1 MGFFGRTGWVLL
13 LLGIVMSSA
22 WAQES
27 TDIQKDYQIHIRP
40 VEGDFLLDGRPDEAF
55 WMNADSVNRFWL
67 KSPRLE
73 ADAEPA
79 TVVRLAYDDDFL
91 YVAAWC
97 VETEPVNVQT
107 LRRDVDYFR
116 GDGFGVV
123 LDPINKHTYG
133 YFFGSSPYGTQ
144 IDGILLGIGQDV
156 STSWDG
162 TFYTETQRS
171 DRGWTLEM
179 AIPLRT
185 LRFDAENRT
194 WGIQFVRNVITR
206 NEVQTWT
213 PVPLQFGPLDI
224 NFTGQLIWQD
234 MPGSQITNVSVIP
247 YLLAGTQKEPPA
259 QDPVSNLFQGGIDAR
274 IGLGSALNL
283 DLTLN
288 PDFSQVDIDEQPV
301 NLTRFNIRLPERRTF
316 FLENTDVF
324 SEFSLNTLRP
334 FFSRRIGLDDEGGTV
349 PILYGARLSG
359 NVSSATRIGVL
370 NMQTGSSSSTP
381 SQNYS
386 AVSVNQQ
393 IFSRSRIAAL
403 VTNRQAFTEGQ
414 FEKAD
419 YGRTAGLEG
428 NYRVPSGKLEVWGS
442 MHASFKPDISGDQ
455 VCWTTGTAYNGE
467 RFKGYIN
474 YSGAGENFYADM
486 GFVQR
491 IENYDA
497 SRDTII
503 RLGYHQ
509 LYNDMSWTT
518 YPKSSSSLFNRHWL
532 QAINSVILNPGGSLN
547 ETLHSL
553 TYNFFFKDRRFFQ
566 VWSRLEQIHLLFPTT
581 FVSDGEPLPA
591 DDYTF
596 VQAGAFFDTDTRKP
610 WYFLVGASGGQFY
623 NGNIVSGQTGV
634 TYRVMPYGSLG
645 FRLNYNHLDFPDDYG
660 RAEIINMTARLDF
673 TFTRNVFW
681 TSFVQYN
688 TQREIF
694 NINSRFQW
702 RFAPLSDL
710 FLVYTDSYDTPGQF
724 RDRVRTLVLKLNYW
738 WTI

>member
-1 MGFFGRTGWVLL
+1 MKIFCSILILCGVLGTTLAQTGV
-13 LLGIVMSSA
+13 SN
-22 WAQES
+22 QE
-27 TDIQKDYQIHIRP
+27 THQLVIRP
-40 VEGDFLLDGRPDEAF
+40 ITGEIILDGMPDEAF
-55 WMNADSVNRFWL
+55 WMETDSATAFWL
-67 KSPRLE
+67 ESPRLE
-73 ADAEPA
+73 PDAQPA
-79 TVVRLAYDDDFL
+79 TVVRMAYDEDYL
-91 YVAAWC
+91 YLAGWC
-97 VETEPVNVQT
+97 TEPEAVNVQT

-116 GDGFGVV
+116 GDGLGVV
-123 LDPINKHTYG
+123 LDPINEHTYG
-133 YFFGSSPYGTQ
+133 YFFGSSPFGTQ
-144 IDGILLGIGQDV
+144 IDGIILGIGADV
-156 STSWDG
+156 STAWDG
-162 TFYTETQRS
+162 TFYTETRRM
-171 DRGWTLEM
+171 DWGWTLEM

-185 LRFDAENRT
+185 LRYSSENRT

-206 NEVQTWT
+206 NEVQTWA

-224 NFTGQLIWQD
+224 NFTGQLQWQET
-234 MPGSQITNVSVIP
+234 PGSRITNVSLIP
-247 YLLAGTQKEPPA
+247 YLLAGTQKEPA
-259 QDPVSNLFQGGIDAR
+259 AEEPVSNVFNAGLDAR

-334 FFSRRIGLDDEGGTV
+334 FFSRRIGLDDTGGTV

-359 NVSSATRIGVL
+359 NVSPDTRIGIL
-370 NMQTGSSSSTP
+370 NMQTGSSASTAA
-381 SQNYS
+381 QNYS
-386 AVSVNQQ
+386 AISINQQ
-393 IFSRSRIAAL
+393 VFSRSRIAAL
-403 VTNRQAFTEGQ
+403 VTNRQAFSDGQ
-414 FEKAD
+414 FVEAD

-442 MHASFKPDISGDQ
+442 MHASFKPDIKGEQ
-455 VCWTTGTAYNGE
+455 VCWTTGTAYNGQ
-467 RFKGYIN
+467 RFNGYVN
-474 YSGAGENFYADM
+474 YSGAGKNYYADM

-497 SRDTII
+497 SRDTVI

-509 LYNDMSWTT
+509 IYNDMSWST
-518 YPKSSSSLFNRHWL
+518 YPTSSSSWFNRHWL
-532 QAINSVILNPGGSLN
+532 QAINSVILNPDGTLN
-547 ETLHSL
+547 ESLHSL
-553 TYNFFFKDRRFFQ
+553 TYNFFFKDRKFFQ
-566 VWSRLEQIHLLFPTT
+566 IWSRLEQINLLFPTT

-591 DDYTF
+591 ADYTF
-596 VQAGAFFDTDTRKP
+596 LQGGAFFDTDSRRP

-623 NGNIVSGQTGV
+623 NGSILSGQAGV
-634 TYRVMPYGSLG
+634 TYRVMPYGSFG
-645 FRLNYNHLDFPDDYG
+645 IRLNYNHLDFPENYG
-660 RAEIINMTARLDF
+660 RAEILNMTGRLDI
-673 TFTRNVFW
+673 TFTRNIFW

-724 RDRVRTLVLKLNYW
+724 RDRVRTLVLRLNFW

>member
-1 MGFFGRTGWVLL
+1 MKIFCSILILCGALVTTLAQTGV
-13 LLGIVMSSA
+13 SN
-22 WAQES
+22 QE
-27 TDIQKDYQIHIRP
+27 THQLVIRP
-40 VEGDFLLDGRPDEAF
+40 ITGEIILDGMPDEAF
-55 WMNADSVNRFWL
+55 WMETDSATAFWL
-67 KSPRLE
+67 ESPRLE
-73 ADAEPA
+73 PDAQPA
-79 TVVRLAYDDDFL
+79 TVVRMAYDEDYL
-91 YVAAWC
+91 YLAGWC
-97 VETEPVNVQT
+97 TEPEALNVQT

-116 GDGFGVV
+116 GDGLGVV
-123 LDPINKHTYG
+123 LDPINEHTYG
-133 YFFGSSPYGTQ
+133 YFFGSSPFGTQ
-144 IDGILLGIGQDV
+144 IDGIILGIGADV
-156 STSWDG
+156 STAWDG
-162 TFYTETQRS
+162 TFYTETRRM
-171 DRGWTLEM
+171 DWGWTLEM

-185 LRFDAENRT
+185 LRYSSENRT

-206 NEVQTWT
+206 NEVQTWA

-224 NFTGQLIWQD
+224 NFTGQLQWQET
-234 MPGSQITNVSVIP
+234 PGSRITNVSLIP
-247 YLLAGTQKEPPA
+247 YLLAGTQKEPA
-259 QDPVSNLFQGGIDAR
+259 AEEPVSNVFNAGLDAR

-334 FFSRRIGLDDEGGTV
+334 FFSRRIGLDDTGGTV

-359 NVSSATRIGVL
+359 NVSQDTRIGIL
-370 NMQTGSSSSTP
+370 NMQTGSSASTAA
-381 SQNYS
+381 QNYS
-386 AVSVNQQ
+386 AISINQQ
-393 IFSRSRIAAL
+393 VFSRSRIAAL
-403 VTNRQAFTEGQ
+403 VTNRQAFSDGQ
-414 FEKAD
+414 FVEAD

-442 MHASFKPDISGDQ
+442 MHASFKPDIKGEQ
-455 VCWTTGTAYNGE
+455 VCWTTGTAYNGQ
-467 RFKGYIN
+467 RFNGYVN
-474 YSGAGENFYADM
+474 YSGAGKNYYADM

-497 SRDTII
+497 SRDTVI

-509 LYNDMSWTT
+509 IYNDMSWST
-518 YPKSSSSLFNRHWL
+518 YPTSSSSWFNRHWL
-532 QAINSVILNPGGSLN
+532 QAINSVILNPDGTLN
-547 ETLHSL
+547 ESLHSL
-553 TYNFFFKDRRFFQ
+553 TYNFFFKDRKFFQ
-566 VWSRLEQIHLLFPTT
+566 IWSRLEQINLLFPTT

-591 DDYTF
+591 ANYTF
-596 VQAGAFFDTDTRKP
+596 LQGGAFFDTDSRRP
-610 WYFLVGASGGQFY
+610 WYFLVGASRGQFY
-623 NGNIVSGQTGV
+623 NGSILSGQAGV
-634 TYRVMPYGSLG
+634 TYRVMPYGSFG
-645 FRLNYNHLDFPDDYG
+645 IRLNYNHLDFPENYG
-660 RAEIINMTARLDF
+660 RAEILNMTGRLDI
-673 TFTRNVFW
+673 TFTRNIFW

-724 RDRVRTLVLKLNYW
+724 RDRVRTLVLRLNYW

>member
-1 MGFFGRTGWVLL
+1 MAFFGRTGWILL
-13 LLGIVMSSA
+13 LLGTGMSSTL
-22 WAQES
+22 AQES

-234 MPGSQITNVSVIP
+234 VPGSQITNVSVIP
-247 YLLAGTQKEPPA
+247 YLLAGTQKEPSA

-393 IFSRSRIAAL
+393 IFSRSRIAA
-403 VTNRQAFTEGQ
+403 
-414 FEKAD
+414 
-419 YGRTAGLEG
+419 
-428 NYRVPSGKLEVWGS
+428 PSQIVRPSPKDNSRRPIMDEPLDWRE
-442 MHASFKPDISGDQ
+442 
-455 VCWTTGTAYNGE
+455 TTGYPPANWRCGVPCTHHSNRIFPVTRCAGQPA
-467 RFKGYIN
+467 RPIMGSVSKGISTIPARGKISTQIWAL
-474 YSGAGENFYADM
+474 YS
-486 GFVQR
+486 
-491 IENYDA
+491 A
-497 SRDTII
+497 SKI
-503 RLGYHQ
+503 
-509 LYNDMSWTT
+509 MM
-518 YPKSSSSLFNRHWL
+518 P
-532 QAINSVILNPGGSLN
+532 
-547 ETLHSL
+547 
-553 TYNFFFKDRRFFQ
+553 
-566 VWSRLEQIHLLFPTT
+566 
-581 FVSDGEPLPA
+581 
-591 DDYTF
+591 
-596 VQAGAFFDTDTRKP
+596 
-610 WYFLVGASGGQFY
+610 VG
-623 NGNIVSGQTGV
+623 I
-634 TYRVMPYGSLG
+634 
-645 FRLNYNHLDFPDDYG
+645 
-660 RAEIINMTARLDF
+660 
-673 TFTRNVFW
+673 
-681 TSFVQYN
+681 
-688 TQREIF
+688 
-694 NINSRFQW
+694 
-702 RFAPLSDL
+702 PLSGWGI
-710 FLVYTDSYDTPGQF
+710 TSCT
-724 RDRVRTLVLKLNYW
+724 
-738 WTI
+738 TI

>member
-1 MGFFGRTGWVLL
+1 MVFLFRTGLSIFL
-13 LLGIVMSSA
+13 IGIGISIC
-22 WAQES
+22 QGQD
-27 TDIQKDYQIHIRP
+27 TYQLNIRP
-40 VEGDFLLDGRPDEAF
+40 IQGEILLDGRPDEAF
-55 WMNADSVNRFWL
+55 WMLADSVTDFWL

-73 ADAEPA
+73 PHARPS
-79 TVVRLAYDDDFL
+79 TIVRMGYDDDFL
-91 YVAAWC
+91 YLAAWC
-97 VETEPVNVQT
+97 VESEPVNVQT

-116 GDGFGVV
+116 GDGLGVV
-123 LDPINKHTYG
+123 LDPINEHTYG
-133 YFFGSSPYGTQ
+133 YFFGASPFGTQ
-144 IDGILLGIGQDV
+144 IDGIILGIGQDV

-171 DRGWTLEM
+171 NWGWTLEM

-185 LRFDAENRT
+185 LRFDSENRT
-194 WGIQFVRNVITR
+194 WGVQFVRNVITR

-213 PVPLQFGPLDI
+213 PVPLQFGSLDI
-224 NFTGQLIWQD
+224 NFTGQLVWENT
-234 MPGSQITNVSVIP
+234 PSNRTTNVSLIP
-247 YLLAGTQKEPPA
+247 YLLAGTQKEPA
-259 QDPVSNLFQGGIDAR
+259 AADPVQNTFNAGLDAR

-324 SEFSLNTLRP
+324 SEFALNTIRP
-334 FFSRRIGLDDEGGTV
+334 FFSRRIGLDDNGGTV

-359 NVSSATRIGVL
+359 NVSKDTRIGIL
-370 NMQTGSSSSTP
+370 NMQTGSSSST
-381 SQNYS
+381 SAQNYS

-393 IFSRSRIAAL
+393 VFSRSRIAAL
-403 VTNRQAFTEGQ
+403 VTNRQAFTDGQ
-414 FEKAD
+414 FEQAD

-428 NYRVPSGKLEVWGS
+428 NYRVPSGKLEIWGS
-442 MHASFKPDISGDQ
+442 MHASFKPDISGEQ
-455 VCWTTGTAYNGE
+455 VAWTTGTAYNGQ
-467 RFKGYIN
+467 RFQGYIN
-474 YSGAGENFYADM
+474 YSGAGKNYYADM

-491 IENYDA
+491 VENYDA
-497 SRDTII
+497 SRDTVI

-518 YPKSSSSLFNRHWL
+518 YPTASNSLFNKHWL
-532 QAINSVILNPGGSLN
+532 QSINSVILNPDGSLN
-547 ETLHSL
+547 ESLHSL
-553 TYNFFFKDRRFFQ
+553 TYNFFFKERQFFKI
-566 VWSRLEQIHLLFPTT
+566 WSRIEQINLLFPTS
-581 FVSDGEPLPA
+581 FVQEGEPLPA
-591 DDYTF
+591 DGYTF
-596 VQAGAFFDTDTRKP
+596 LQGGAFFDTDSRKP
-610 WYFLVGASGGQFY
+610 WYFLAGASGGQFY
-623 NGNIVSGQTGV
+623 NGSILSGEAGV
-634 TYRVMPYGSLG
+634 TYRVMPFGSMGL
-645 FRLNYNHLDFPDDYG
+645 RLNYNHLDFPEDYG
-660 RAEIINMTARLDF
+660 RAEILNMTGRLDF
-673 TFTRNVFW
+673 TFTRNIFW

-724 RDRVRTLVLKLNYW
+724 QDRVRTVVLKLNYW

>member
-1 MGFFGRTGWVLL
+1 MKVPFSFIVLVGAMATTLAQTGV
-13 LLGIVMSSA
+13 VN
-22 WAQES
+22 QES
-27 TDIQKDYQIHIRP
+27 YQLMIRP
-40 VEGDFLLDGRPDEAF
+40 IQGEIVLDGMPDEAF
-55 WMNADSVNRFWL
+55 WMEADSATSFWL

-73 ADAEPA
+73 PNAQPA
-79 TVVRLAYDDDFL
+79 TVVRMAYDEDYL
-91 YVAAWC
+91 YLAGWC
-97 VETEPVNVQT
+97 TEQEEVNVQT

-116 GDGFGVV
+116 GDGLGVV
-123 LDPINKHTYG
+123 LDPINEHTYG
-133 YFFGSSPYGTQ
+133 YFFGSSPFGTQ
-144 IDGILLGIGQDV
+144 IDGIILGIGADV
-156 STSWDG
+156 STAWDG
-162 TFYTETQRS
+162 TFYTETRQM
-171 DRGWTLEM
+171 DWGWTLEM

-185 LRFDAENRT
+185 LRYSSESMT
-194 WGIQFVRNVITR
+194 WGVQFVRNVITR
-206 NEVQTWT
+206 NEEQTWA
-213 PVPLQFGPLDI
+213 PVPLQFGSLDI
-224 NFTGQLIWQD
+224 NFTGQLQWEAS
-234 MPGSQITNVSVIP
+234 PGTRITNISVIP
-247 YLLAGTQKEPPA
+247 YLLAGTQKEPA
-259 QDPVSNLFQGGIDAR
+259 ADEPVSNVFNAGVDAR

-334 FFSRRIGLDDEGGTV
+334 FFSRRIGLDDDGGTV

-359 NVSSATRIGVL
+359 NVARDTRIGIL
-370 NMQTGSSSSTP
+370 NMQTGSSANTA

-386 AVSVNQQ
+386 AISINQQ
-393 IFSRSRIAAL
+393 VFSRSRIAAL
-403 VTNRQAFTEGQ
+403 VTNRQAFTDGE

-442 MHASFKPDISGDQ
+442 MHASFKPDIKGEQ
-455 VCWTTGTAYNGE
+455 VCWTTGTAYNGQ
-467 RFKGYIN
+467 RFKGYVN
-474 YSGAGENFYADM
+474 YSGAGKNYYADM

-497 SRDTII
+497 SRDTVI

-509 LYNDMSWTT
+509 IYNDMSWST
-518 YPKSSSSLFNRHWL
+518 YPSSSNSWFNRHWL
-532 QAINSVILNPGGSLN
+532 QAINSVILNPDGSLN
-547 ETLHSL
+547 ESLHSL
-553 TYNFFFKDRRFFQ
+553 TYNFFFKDRQYFEIWLRREQ
-566 VWSRLEQIHLLFPTT
+566 VNLLFPTT

-591 DDYTF
+591 SDYTF
-596 VQAGAFFDTDTRKP
+596 FQGGAFFDTDSRRP

-623 NGNIVSGQTGV
+623 NGSILSGQAGV
-634 TYRVMPYGSLG
+634 TYRVMPYGSFG
-645 FRLNYNHLDFPDDYG
+645 IRLNYSHLDFPEDYG
-660 RAEIINMTARLDF
+660 RAEILNMTGRLDI
-673 TFTRNVFW
+673 TFTRNIFW

-724 RDRVRTLVLKLNYW
+724 RDRVRTLVLRLNYW

>member
-1 MGFFGRTGWVLL
+1 MKVPFSFIVLVGAMATALAQTGVTNQD
-13 LLGIVMSSA
+13 S
-22 WAQES
+22 
-27 TDIQKDYQIHIRP
+27 YQLRIRP
-40 VEGDFLLDGRPDEAF
+40 IQGEIVLDGMPDEAF
-55 WMNADSVNRFWL
+55 WMETDSATSFWL

-73 ADAEPA
+73 PNAQPA
-79 TVVRLAYDDDFL
+79 TVVRMAYDEDYL
-91 YVAAWC
+91 YLAGWC
-97 VETEPVNVQT
+97 TEQEEVNVQT

-116 GDGFGVV
+116 GDGLGVV
-123 LDPINKHTYG
+123 LDPVNEHTYG
-133 YFFGSSPYGTQ
+133 YFFGSSPFGTQ
-144 IDGILLGIGQDV
+144 IDGIILGIGADV
-156 STSWDG
+156 STAWDG
-162 TFYTETQRS
+162 TFYTETRQM
-171 DRGWTLEM
+171 DWGWTLEM

-185 LRFDAENRT
+185 LRYSSENMT
-194 WGIQFVRNVITR
+194 WGVQFVRNVITR
-206 NEVQTWT
+206 NEVQTWA

-224 NFTGQLIWQD
+224 NFTGQLQWEES
-234 MPGSQITNVSVIP
+234 PGSRITNISVIP
-247 YLLAGTQKEPPA
+247 YLLAGTQKEPA
-259 QDPVSNLFQGGIDAR
+259 ADETVSNVFNAGVDAR

-334 FFSRRIGLDDEGGTV
+334 FFSRRIGLDDDGGTV

-359 NVSSATRIGVL
+359 NVASDTRIGIL
-370 NMQTGSSSSTP
+370 NMQTGSSANTA

-386 AVSVNQQ
+386 AISINQQ
-393 IFSRSRIAAL
+393 VFSRSRIAAL
-403 VTNRQAFTEGQ
+403 VTNRQAFTDGE

-428 NYRVPSGKLEVWGS
+428 NYRIPSGKLEVWGA
-442 MHASFKPDISGDQ
+442 MHASFKPEIRGEQ

-467 RFKGYIN
+467 RLKGYIN
-474 YSGAGENFYADM
+474 YSGAGKNFYADM

-497 SRDTII
+497 SRDTVI

-509 LYNDMSWTT
+509 IYNDMSWST
-518 YPKSSSSLFNRHWL
+518 YPATSNSWFNRHWL
-532 QAINSVILNPGGSLN
+532 QAINSVILNPDGSLN
-547 ETLHSL
+547 ESLHSL
-553 TYNFFFKDRRFFQ
+553 TYNFFFADRKFFQ
-566 VWSRLEQIHLLFPTT
+566 VWSRREQVNLLFPTT

-591 DDYTF
+591 SNYTF
-596 VQAGAFFDTDTRKP
+596 FQGGAFFDTDSRRP
-610 WYFLVGASGGQFY
+610 WYFLAGASGGQFY
-623 NGNIVSGQTGV
+623 NGSILSGQAGV
-634 TYRVMPYGSLG
+634 TFRVMPYGSFG
-645 FRLNYNHLDFPDDYG
+645 IRLNYNHLDFPEDYG
-660 RAEIINMTARLDF
+660 RAEILNMTGRLDI
-673 TFTRNVFW
+673 TFTRNIFW

-724 RDRVRTLVLKLNYW
+724 RDRVRTLVLRLNYW